1 MSREKKFAAYNPI
14 VCFVYFPGTIVI
26 SMLTMHPAVA
36 LFSLVMAALCYINI
50 NGRDAFKLIGIML
63 PIYALL
69 ALANPVFN
77 TRGETILFTYIGGR
91 VFTLEALYYG
101 IVLAAMFI
109 SVILWFFAYHKVMTA
124 DKLLYIF
131 GGLVPALGLAFS
143 MIVRL
148 VPYYG
153 NHIKNISAAR
163 KAMSCDGEKKTLE
176 AANIMLAMLSWS
188 LEEGIVASDSMK
200 CRGYGCGKRS
210 RFSVYSFKAGD
221 ILLMLWMIVL
231 IICII
236 ICKAKKGLEAVFLP
250 CINISGANNVYFVM
264 GLTTIV
270 LYFLTPI
277 LINVTEAVKWHFLK
291 SRI

>member
-14 VCFVYFPGTIVI
+14 ACFVYFAGAIVI
-26 SMLTMHPAVA
+26 SMLTMHPAAA
-36 LFSLVMAALCYINI
+36 LISLIMAAVCYINMH
-50 NGRDAFKLIGIML
+50 GRTAFKLIGAML
-63 PIYALL
+63 PIFALL

-77 TRGETILFTYIGGR
+77 TRGETILFTYMGGR

-109 SVILWFFAYHKVMTA
+109 SVIIWFFVYHEVMTA

-131 GGLVPALGLAFS
+131 GGLAPALGLALS
-143 MIVRL
+143 MILRL

-153 NHIKNISAAR
+153 KQMKNISAAR
-163 KAMSCDGEKKTLE
+163 KAVSCDGENRTAE
-176 AANIMLAMLSWS
+176 TANIMLAMLSWS
-188 LEEGIVASDSMK
+188 LEEGIITSDSMK

-221 ILLMLWMIVL
+221 ILFMLWIIALIV
-231 IICII
+231 CIMM
-236 ICKAKKGLEAVFLP
+236 CKARKGLEAVFLP
-250 CINISGANNVYFVM
+250 GINISGADNGYFVM
-264 GLTTIV
+264 GLMAMI
-270 LYFLTPI
+270 LYFATPI
-277 LINVTEAVKWHFLK
+277 VINVTEAVKWRFLK

>member
-14 VCFVYFPGTIVI
+14 VCFVYFVGTIVI
-26 SMLTMHPAVA
+26 SMLTIHPAAA
-36 LFSLVMAALCYINI
+36 LISLVMAAVCYINI
-50 NGRDAFKLIGIML
+50 HGRDAFKLIGVML

-77 TRGETILFTYIGGR
+77 TRGETVLFTYIGGR

-101 IVLAAMFI
+101 IVLAAMFV
-109 SVILWFFAYHKVMTA
+109 SVILWFFVYHKVMTA

-131 GGLVPALGLAFS
+131 GGLVPAAGLALS
-143 MIVRL
+143 MILRL

-153 NHIKNISAAR
+153 NHIKSISAAR
-163 KAMSCDGEKKTLE
+163 KAMSCDDENKTQE
-176 AANIMLAMLSWS
+176 TANIMLAMLSWS
-188 LEEGIVASDSMK
+188 LEEGIVTSDSMK

-221 ILLMLWMIVL
+221 VLLMLWIVVL
-231 IICII
+231 ILCIVM
-236 ICKAKKGLEAVFLP
+236 CKAKKGLEAAFLP
-250 CINISGANNVYFVM
+250 CINISGADNGYFVM
-264 GLTTIV
+264 GLMAMV
-270 LYFLTPI
+270 LYFATPI
-277 LINVTEAVKWHFLK
+277 VINIAEAVKWHFLK